1 MYAFCL
7 ASEIEALPELLP
19 KVFLDG
25 DEEPSDGAKIL
36 PRSPSVATK
45 LVQTVCFFFKQKK
58 IKIIWTLNAC
68 RTTLLCTPYYVLLYN
83 VHNKLISNTNHTI
96 KHIFRS
102 YFIL

>member
-45 LVQTVCFFFKQKK
+45 LVQTVCCFFKQKK

-68 RTTLLCTPYYVLLYN
+68 RTTLLCTPYYVLLYDVDN
-83 VHNKLISNTNHTI
+83 
-96 KHIFRS
+96 IF
-102 YFIL
+102 